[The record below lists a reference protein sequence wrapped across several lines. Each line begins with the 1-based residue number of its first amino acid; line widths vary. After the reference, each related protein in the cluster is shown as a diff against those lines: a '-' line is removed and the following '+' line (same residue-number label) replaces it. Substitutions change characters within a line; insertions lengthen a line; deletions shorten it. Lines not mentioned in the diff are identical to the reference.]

1 MKKNIKI
8 IIAVILAIILAIIL
22 YKNYYS
28 FLLNLFISKPPV
40 SIYPETIYPGDPIF
54 ITINASSTPKK
65 ISLDNKVIPSFYFD
79 GANNALFPTDFYE
92 KKLQHKVS
100 VELNN
105 GMIINK
111 DIILTTREKIEK
123 PLGIPEKLGGN
134 TPQAGKAL
142 VNNLANEN
150 YILNNIQS
158 SAKIIWKQP
167 FAKPLQNLFITDTY
181 GYDRKTVGYTIV
193 HKGTDFRAEIG
204 TPVYAMND
212 GIVRIARGFTV
223 YGNVIAIDHGQGL
236 ITLYMHL
243 SKINVKQG
251 DIVKI
256 GENIGE
262 SGQTGYVSAPHLHIS
277 IKING
282 ISIDPATFMKF
293 FKII

>member
-1 MKKNIKI
+1 MKKSIKI
-8 IIAVILAIILAIIL
+8 IIAVILAIILGIIL
-22 YKNYYS
+22 YKNYYF
-28 FLLNLFISKPPV
+28 FLPNLFISKPPV

-65 ISLDNKVIPSFYFD
+65 ISFDNKVIPSFYFN
-79 GANNALFPTDFYE
+79 GANNALFATDFYE
-92 KKLQHKVS
+92 KKLQHRVS

-111 DIILTTREKIEK
+111 DIVLTSREKIEK

-150 YILNNIQS
+150 YVLNNIQS
-158 SAKIIWKQP
+158 SSKMIWKQP

-212 GIVRIARGFTV
+212 GIVRIARNFTV

-251 DIVKI
+251 DMVKI